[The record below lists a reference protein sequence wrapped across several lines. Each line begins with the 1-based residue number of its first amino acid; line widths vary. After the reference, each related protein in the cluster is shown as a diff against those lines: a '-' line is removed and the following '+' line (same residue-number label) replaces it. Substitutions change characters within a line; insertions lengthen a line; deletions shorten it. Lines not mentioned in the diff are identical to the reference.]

1 MNSQEEPLSVD
12 RRRIHHQAS
21 HAVSNFTTFLGSFT
35 AICVAVS
42 LVAVWA
48 IGLFFVPGGPFNSHY
63 EMVITSMTTMI
74 TFVMV
79 FIIQSTQ
86 NRESRAMQT
95 KLDALLI
102 AKHGL
107 DEAGLLGLEDKPDA
121 TIKDVQSEVHETERR
136 TSEERNRSV
145 ISANMGSDRPN
156 ISRKTNRHWRFVNCI
171 AENWGGK
178 DAQDAGW
185 VGHPGCSGPRRDSPI
200 WPLTR
205 LIVGSVP
212 VGVTEAPRMQGDR
225 CLELPFSFVEAA

>member
-35 AICVAVS
+35 AICVAVT

-79 FIIQSTQ
+79 LIIQSTQ
-86 NRESRAMQT
+86 NRESRESRAMQT

-136 TSEERNRSV
+136 TSEERNRIM
-145 ISANMGSDRPN
+145 ISANMGVRP
-156 ISRKTNRHWRFVNCI
+156 SEH
-171 AENWGGK
+171 
-178 DAQDAGW
+178 Q
-185 VGHPGCSGPRRDSPI
+185 PGD
-200 WPLTR
+200 
-205 LIVGSVP
+205 
-212 VGVTEAPRMQGDR
+212 
-225 CLELPFSFVEAA
+225 